1 MGGSR
6 EKTYT
11 DLQVQPLMDH
21 PEKWYKASMREAY
34 KNIPAGMR
42 SVMNSYVNNMI
53 EARSIFN
60 DGFLNALGYNPRENI
75 KYRVVDPDLVLAWVR
90 GTVSSNVSS
99 VSDCK
104 FANPTMEEL
113 ALEYLQDTYSGMVLS
128 EKSFLI
134 SGVRWYVSGVTVVS
148 SIGTNATCYK
158 DKNVTVNAY
167 AVLHNATVISIADS
181 MVSVNGV
188 NYWSALL
195 SIGMVNIP
203 VEYITIAC
211 PGINTEINTSIIN
224 MYDGKVY
231 SVNRVFNE
239 EDTYSSD
246 VIISV
251 KLDVSGELVVSG
263 VAKNVNYNSWSSYAY
278 TMVTKNAID
287 DIVGQVKSEIAIT
300 IGNLSERLVF
310 NYVLNGVTKLMIAE
324 VSEDIVSGVANAKA
338 YPIIPLR
345 ENYAFV
351 SETNSMKAVLNKLGM
366 AKDDFEKSL
375 DDSRIKNAAVLFV
388 VDLDDDSEAGTK
400 YIFETL
406 VNMVT
411 TTTAGPKNTTE
422 TSYHLD
428 YGFSDIDM
436 KTKVLFN
443 IRFVNGNIADVG
455 KYVRSS
461 VSETVQVRNEET
473 NATENVVNTYKVI
486 QKQVN
491 EIYYQEIKITGSSTR
506 WEVGGYR
513 LEGITYIPV
522 VDIGLDKLSYE
533 ELCYILAS
541 SVSLMTTAI
550 TVVKTKWYQSGF
562 FKFAMIIAIV
572 VAASFTGGAA
582 LTAAWAT
589 GNAMYVVAAM
599 VIYAGAAV
607 SVLGVMGVNTGI
619 AGQVLGVAAIL
630 AGGYVAIANAT
641 TAGGQTL
648 ATASTL
654 TQLAKVAS
662 DFNLQGTLES
672 IEKQRVA
679 KQAELEASGEK
690 VQEMYDS
697 MQGGLWMG
705 VADRS
710 PDMLYAMSS
719 TQMMCNYDLLYDYDG
734 LIDGQIKSVG
744 I

>member
-1 MGGSR
+1 MGGSKER
-6 EKTYT
+6 VSV
-11 DLQVQPLMDH
+11 DLQVQPLMDN

-42 SVMNSYVNNMI
+42 SVMNSYVHNMI

-203 VEYITIAC
+203 VEYMTIAC

-345 ENYAFV
+345 ENYSFV

-411 TTTAGPKNTTE
+411 TTTTGPKNTTE

-428 YGFSDIDM
+428 YGFSDVDM
-436 KTKVLFN
+436 RTRVSFSVK
-443 IRFVNGNIADVG
+443 FVEGNIAAVG

-461 VSETVQVRNEET
+461 VSQTVQVRNEET
-473 NATENVVNTYKVI
+473 NAIENVVTTYKLI
-486 QKQVN
+486 RKQVN
-491 EIYYQEIKITGSSTR
+491 EVYYQEIKIISSYTK
-506 WEVGGYR
+506 WEVGGYK
-513 LEGITYIPV
+513 LEGTTYIPV
-522 VDIGLDKLSYE
+522 VDIGLEKLSYE

-550 TVVKTKWYQSGF
+550 TVVKSKWYQSGF
-562 FKFAMIIAIV
+562 FKFVMIVAIA
-572 VAASFTGGAA
+572 VAAFFTGGAA
-582 LTAAWAT
+582 MAAYGWLA
-589 GNAMYVVAAM
+589 AAVV
-599 VIYAGAAV
+599 YAGAAV
-607 SVLGVMGVNTGI
+607 SILGIMGVNTGV
-619 AGQVLGVAAIL
+619 AGQIIGVAAIL
-630 AGGYVAIANAT
+630 VGGYIAVSSAT
-641 TAGGQTL
+641 SIGMQTL
-648 ATASTL
+648 HTASTL
-654 TQLAKVAS
+654 TQLANVAS
-662 DFNLQGTLES
+662 SFNLEGTLKS

-690 VQEMYDS
+690 LQEMYDS
-697 MQGGLWMG
+697 LQSGLWMG

-719 TQMMCNYDLLYDYDG
+719 TQMMCNYDLLYDYDS
-734 LIDGQIKSVG
+734 LIDGKIKSVG

>member
-1 MGGSR
+1 MGGSKER
-6 EKTYT
+6 VSV
-11 DLQVQPLMDH
+11 DLQVQPLMDN

-42 SVMNSYVNNMI
+42 SVMNSYVHNMI

-75 KYRVVDPDLVLAWVR
+75 KYRIVDPDLVLAWVR
-90 GTVSSNVSS
+90 GVVSSNVSS

-203 VEYITIAC
+203 VEYMTIAC

-345 ENYAFV
+345 KNYAFV

-411 TTTAGPKNTTE
+411 TTTTGPKNTTE

-436 KTKVLFN
+436 RTRVSFSVK
-443 IRFVNGNIADVG
+443 FVEGNIAAVG

-461 VSETVQVRNEET
+461 VSQTVQVRNEET
-473 NATENVVNTYKVI
+473 NAIENVVTTYKLI
-486 QKQVN
+486 RKQVN
-491 EIYYQEIKITGSSTR
+491 EVYYQEIKIISSYTK
-506 WEVGGYR
+506 WEVGGYK
-513 LEGITYIPV
+513 LEGTTYIPV
-522 VDIGLDKLSYE
+522 VDIGLEKLSYE

-550 TVVKTKWYQSGF
+550 TVVKSKWYQSGF
-562 FKFAMIIAIV
+562 FKFVMIVAIA
-572 VAASFTGGAA
+572 VAAFFTGGAA
-582 LTAAWAT
+582 MAAYGWLA
-589 GNAMYVVAAM
+589 AAVV
-599 VIYAGAAV
+599 YAGAAV
-607 SVLGVMGVNTGI
+607 SILGIMGVNTGV
-619 AGQVLGVAAIL
+619 AGQIIGVAAIL
-630 AGGYVAIANAT
+630 VGGYIAVSSAT
-641 TAGGQTL
+641 SIGMQTL
-648 ATASTL
+648 HTASTL
-654 TQLAKVAS
+654 TQLANVAS
-662 DFNLQGTLES
+662 SFNLEGTLKS
-672 IEKQRVA
+672 IEKQKVA

-690 VQEMYDS
+690 LQEMYDS
-697 MQGGLWMG
+697 LQSGLWMG

-734 LIDGQIKSVG
+734 LIDGQIKSIG